1 MRERLKR
8 VIRTSARTGAGRNV
22 LLSAT
27 VGDPRQLTFE
37 RTRWW
42 PDEIRGFEDLAFLFS
57 SNQLN
62 HGIISQELDE
72 ASRLYQVARAVTDGS
87 VVEIGRFKGGS
98 TFLLAAALGGRAPL
112 WSYDIH
118 VALDAPYTGA
128 DLDAQLREALGRY
141 GLDGN
146 VHLVVGDSRT
156 AEPPPGPIR
165 LLFIDG
171 DHSYQGVRADWDHWG
186 GLLAPGGHVL
196 FHDAVDHGGIGT
208 YVAGV
213 GRLVGELDADPAL
226 VRRPNAGGI
235 AHFVKLS

>member
-1 MRERLKR
+1 M
-8 VIRTSARTGAGRNV
+8 
-22 LLSAT
+22 
-27 VGDPRQLTFE
+27 GDPRQLTFA
-37 RTRWW
+37 TARWW
-42 PDEIRGFEDLAFLFS
+42 PEEIRGFEDLAFLFS

-62 HGIISQELDE
+62 HAIISQEL
-72 ASRLYQVARAVTDGS
+72 DGS

-98 TFLLAAALGGRAPL
+98 TFLLAAALGGRAAL

-118 VALDAPYTGA
+118 VALNAPYTGA
-128 DLDAQLREALGRY
+128 DLDAQLRDALGRY

-165 LLFIDG
+165 AIFVDG
-171 DHSYQGVRADWDHWG
+171 DHSYEGVRADWDHWG

-213 GRLVGELDADPAL
+213 GRLVGERDADPAL
-226 VRRPNAGGI
+226 VRRSNAGGI
-235 AHFVKLS
+235 AHFVKSS